1 MSCTGGRGVALLAVS
16 WQKADSN
23 YGGASETFLPVT
35 ASILHWVAYD
45 LLCCHPNSLH
55 HLASLSPVHWKL
67 QSNVYLSSHLS
78 TKTLVLEKQLN
89 CYYSVKKYICL
100 HCSLIS
106 NNVSA
111 WHEGIFNLCPWRVP
125 QWWQPYCLKRSLIRF
140 ASVSFAYLLPLAVM
154 HQCTHFVMFAWK

>member
-23 YGGASETFLPVT
+23 YRGASETSLPVI

-67 QSNVYLSSHLS
+67 QSNVYLS
-78 TKTLVLEKQLN
+78 T
-89 CYYSVKKYICL
+89 CL
-100 HCSLIS
+100 HIYQQKHLCWKNNSIAIILLKNIFACIVVWSATMSVRDMKVSSTSVHDECHNDDNHTAWKGPWLGLLRFHLHTCSL
-106 NNVSA
+106 
-111 WHEGIFNLCPWRVP
+111 WL
-125 QWWQPYCLKRSLIRF
+125 
-140 ASVSFAYLLPLAVM
+140 
-154 HQCTHFVMFAWK
+154 